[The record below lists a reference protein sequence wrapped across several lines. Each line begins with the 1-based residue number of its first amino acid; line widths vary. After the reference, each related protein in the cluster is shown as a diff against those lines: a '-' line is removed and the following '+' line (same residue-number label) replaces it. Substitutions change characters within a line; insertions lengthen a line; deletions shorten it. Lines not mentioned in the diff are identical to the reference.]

1 MKEWFYTIT
10 QSMLELGLRGTEL
23 NLFAVIYGYSQK
35 GDGCFYGTR
44 GELCERCGVSSLRT
58 IDSALNSLVE
68 KGLIRRFDF
77 EKEGQKYTAYGCAI
91 SARGGVQNLHG
102 GCAKIAR
109 GGCANSAHM
118 KNKDIENKKKYNT
131 TTAHPSVDAVV
142 EYVGKKGFRDPSGF
156 ASYYVEFN
164 DNREWIAAN
173 GKPVK
178 NWKNNILNNW
188 MKYKDQ
194 VFDQNPTSSPVTPTH
209 QSANLYYTIH
219 R

>member
-77 EKEGQKYTAYGCAI
+77 EKEGQKYTAYGL
-91 SARGGVQNLHG
+91 SL
-102 GCAKIAR
+102 
-109 GGCANSAHM
+109 
-118 KNKDIENKKKYNT
+118 
-131 TTAHPSVDAVV
+131 
-142 EYVGKKGFRDPSGF
+142 
-156 ASYYVEFN
+156 
-164 DNREWIAAN
+164 
-173 GKPVK
+173 
-178 NWKNNILNNW
+178 
-188 MKYKDQ
+188 
-194 VFDQNPTSSPVTPTH
+194 
-209 QSANLYYTIH
+209 IH
-219 R
+219 I